1 MTDTITAFARQNI
14 VGHDIWAEE
23 SMPPDLFAA
32 MGQAGLFRIGLPV
45 EFGGAGGGYPA
56 IAAAEQALVAA
67 CGIPGMGT
75 IFGGHQITAQYYM
88 VGFGSAGQK
97 AGYLPKLAAGTCT
110 MAVAISEP
118 EVGAH
123 PKLLTTAAHKTALG
137 WRISGRKAYVT
148 NGPLADI
155 FIVLAITSVD
165 AGRKRYSM
173 FLVPR
178 DAPGL
183 EVHSAPTPAGM
194 RPAGHVSL
202 TLTDCVVGA
211 DALLGV
217 AGTAYEAMALG
228 FRDAE
233 DAVGNAGLIGKLRHI
248 MDLLAGP
255 EPSAATDDAAV
266 ELGALH
272 GLLAVAAAAVDALVV
287 ASEAGHA
294 ASPRPQAITIGMR
307 QLALEI
313 VRRVRALKR
322 DDLPRVDA
330 LLASIEGG
338 MNVAR
343 GPRRARMI
351 RLGREGLV
359 EEK

>member
-1 MTDTITAFARQNI
+1 MPDTITNFARQNI
-14 VGHDIWAEE
+14 VGRDVWAEE
-23 SMPPDLFAA
+23 NLSPDLFAA
-32 MGQAGLFRIGLPV
+32 MGQAGLFRIGLPI
-45 EFGGAGGGYPA
+45 EFGGTGGGYLA

-67 CGIPGMGT
+67 CGVPGIGT

-88 VGFGSAGQK
+88 VGYGSPNQQAD
-97 AGYLPKLAAGTCT
+97 YLPKLAAGACT

-123 PKLLTTAAHKTALG
+123 PKLLTTTAHKTALG
-137 WRISGRKAYVT
+137 WRITGRKAYVT

-178 DAPGL
+178 NAPGL
-183 EVHSAPTPAGM
+183 EIHSAPTPAGM

-202 TLTDCVVGA
+202 TLTDCVVGT
-211 DALLGV
+211 DALLGA

-255 EPSAATDDAAV
+255 DPSATTDDAAV

-272 GLLAVAAAAVDALVV
+272 GLVAVAAAAVDALVS

-294 ASPRPQAITIGMR
+294 ASPRTQAITIGMR

-351 RLGREGLV
+351 RLGREGL
-359 EEK
+359 E

>member
-1 MTDTITAFARQNI
+1 MPDAITAFARQHI
-14 VGHDIWAEE
+14 IGRDIWAEE
-23 SMPPDLFAA
+23 NLAPDLFAA
-32 MGQAGLFRIGLPV
+32 MGHAGLFRIGLPV
-45 EFGGAGGGYPA
+45 EFGGTGGGYPA

-67 CGIPGMGT
+67 CGVPGMGT

-88 VGFGSAGQK
+88 VGYGSPGQK
-97 AGYLPKLAAGTCT
+97 AYYLPKLAAGACT

-118 EVGAH
+118 EIGAH
-123 PKLLTTAAHKTALG
+123 PKLLNTTAHKTALG
-137 WRISGRKAYVT
+137 WRITGRKAYVT

-178 DAPGL
+178 GAPGL
-183 EVHSAPTPAGM
+183 EIHHAPTPAGM
-194 RPAGHVSL
+194 RPSGHVSL
-202 TLTDCVVGA
+202 TLIDCVVGH

-217 AGTAYEAMALG
+217 AGTAYEEMALG

-233 DAVGNAGLIGKLRHI
+233 DAVGNAGLIGKLHHI
-248 MDLLAGP
+248 MGLLAGAD
-255 EPSAATDDAAV
+255 PSAATDDAAV
-266 ELGALH
+266 ELGALY
-272 GLLAVAAAAVDALVV
+272 GLVAVASAAVEALVT
-287 ASEAGHA
+287 ASEAGDA
-294 ASPRPQAITIGMR
+294 ASARSQAITIGMR

-313 VRRVRALKR
+313 VRRVRALR
-322 DDLPRVDA
+322 REDLPRVDA

-351 RLGREGLV
+351 RLGREGLA
-359 EEK
+359 

>member
-1 MTDTITAFARQNI
+1 MSDTVTAFAHRHI
-14 VGHDIWAEE
+14 VGRDIWAEE
-23 SMPPDLFAA
+23 TMPPDLFAA

-45 EFGGAGGGYPA
+45 EFGGTGGGYPA
-56 IAAAEQALVAA
+56 IASAEQALVAA
-67 CGIPGMGT
+67 CGVPGMGT

-88 VGFGSAGQK
+88 VGYGSAGQK
-97 AGYLPKLAAGTCT
+97 AEYLPKLAAGACT
-110 MAVAISEP
+110 VAVAISEP

-123 PKLLTTAAHKTALG
+123 PKLLNTTAHKTALG
-137 WRISGRKAYVT
+137 WRITGRKAYVT

-155 FIVLAITSVD
+155 FIVLAITAVD

-178 DAPGL
+178 GAPGL
-183 EVHSAPTPAGM
+183 EIHHAPTPAGM
-194 RPAGHVSL
+194 RPSGHVSL
-202 TLTDCVVGA
+202 TLTDCVVGP

-217 AGTAYEAMALG
+217 AGTAYEEMALG

-248 MDLLAGP
+248 MGLLAGP
-255 EPSAATDDAAV
+255 DPSAATDDAAV
-266 ELGALH
+266 ELGALY
-272 GLLAVAAAAVDALVV
+272 GLVGVASAAVEALVT
-287 ASEAGHA
+287 ASEAGDA
-294 ASPRPQAITIGMR
+294 ASARSQAMTIGMR

-322 DDLPRVDA
+322 EDLPRVDA

-351 RLGREGLV
+351 RLGREGLI
-359 EEK
+359 E

>member
-1 MTDTITAFARQNI
+1 MSNAITAFAHQHIIGR
-14 VGHDIWAEE
+14 DIWAEE
-23 SMPPDLFAA
+23 SLPPDLFAA
-32 MGQAGLFRIGLPV
+32 MGQAGLFRIGLPE
-45 EFGGAGGGYPA
+45 EFGGTGGGYPA

-67 CGIPGMGT
+67 CGVPGMGT
-75 IFGGHQITAQYYM
+75 IFGGHQITAQYYL
-88 VGFGSAGQK
+88 VGFGSPAQK
-97 AGYLPKLAAGTCT
+97 AEFLPQLAAGTCT

-123 PKLLTTAAHKTALG
+123 PKLLETTAHKTALG
-137 WRISGRKAYVT
+137 WRLSGRKAYVT
-148 NGPLADI
+148 NGPIATI
-155 FIVLAITSVD
+155 FIVLAITSVE

-183 EVHSAPTPAGM
+183 EIHHAPTPAGM
-194 RPAGHVSL
+194 RPSGHVSL
-202 TLTDCVVGA
+202 TLSDCLVGP
-211 DALLGV
+211 DALMGT

-248 MDLLAGP
+248 MGLLAGP
-255 EPSAATDDAAV
+255 DPSAATDDAAV
-266 ELGALH
+266 ELGALY
-272 GLLAVAAAAVDALVV
+272 GLIAVASAAVDALVI
-287 ASEAGHA
+287 ASEAGQA
-294 ASPRPQAITIGMR
+294 ASPRTQAITIGMR

-313 VRRVRALKR
+313 VRRVRAFKR

-351 RLGREGLV
+351 RLGREGL
-359 EEK
+359 

>member
-1 MTDTITAFARQNI
+1 MLDAMTEFARHHI
-14 VGHDIWAEE
+14 VGRDIWTEE
-23 SMPPDLFAA
+23 NLPPDVFAA

-45 EFGGAGGGYPA
+45 EFGGTGGGYPA
-56 IAAAEQALVAA
+56 IAAAERALVAA
-67 CGIPGMGT
+67 CGVPGMGT
-75 IFGGHQITAQYYM
+75 IFGGHQVVANYYI
-88 VGFGSAGQK
+88 VGFASPAQR
-97 AGYLPKLAAGTCT
+97 ADYLPKLAAGTCT

-123 PKLLTTAAHKTALG
+123 PKLLETTAHKTAVG
-137 WRISGRKAYVT
+137 WRIGGRKAYVT
-148 NGPLADI
+148 NGPIADI
-155 FIVLAITSVD
+155 FIVLAITAVE

-178 DAPGL
+178 GAPGL
-183 EVHSAPTPAGM
+183 EIHHAPTPAGM

-202 TLTDCVVGA
+202 TLTDCVVGP
-211 DALLGV
+211 DAMLGV
-217 AGTAYEAMALG
+217 ADTAYEAMALG

-233 DAVGNAGLIGKLRHI
+233 DAVGNAGLIGKLHHI
-248 MDLLAGP
+248 LGLLAGP
-255 EPSAATDDAAV
+255 NPAHATDDTAA

-272 GLLAVAAAAVDALVV
+272 GLVAVAAAAVAAIVT
-287 ASEAGHA
+287 ACEAGAA
-294 ASPRPQAITIGMR
+294 ASPRAQAITIGMR

-313 VRRVRALKR
+313 VRRVRTLKR
-322 DDLPRVDA
+322 EDLPRVDA

-343 GPRRARMI
+343 GPRRARTI

-359 EEK
+359 E

>member
-1 MTDTITAFARQNI
+1 MQDQVTQFAHQSIIGRD
-14 VGHDIWAEE
+14 VWMEE
-23 SMPPDLFAA
+23 NLPPDLFAA

-45 EFGGAGGGYPA
+45 EFGGTGGGYPA

-67 CGIPGMGT
+67 CGVPGMGT

-88 VGFGSAGQK
+88 VGYGSAGQK
-97 AGYLPKLAAGTCT
+97 AAYLPKLAAGTCT

-123 PKLLTTAAHKTALG
+123 PKLLNTAAHKTALG

-178 DAPGL
+178 GAAGL
-183 EVHSAPTPAGM
+183 EIHHAPTPAGM
-194 RPAGHVSL
+194 RPSGHVSL

-217 AGTAYEAMALG
+217 AGTAYEDMALG

-233 DAVGNAGLIGKLRHI
+233 DAVGNSGLIGKLLHI
-248 MDLLAGP
+248 MGLLATPG
-255 EPSAATDDAAV
+255 ATDDAA
-266 ELGALH
+266 EALGALY
-272 GLLAVAAAAVDALVV
+272 GLVSVASAAVDALVI
-287 ASEAGHA
+287 ASEAGDA
-294 ASPRPQAITIGMR
+294 ASPRTQAITIGMR
-307 QLALEI
+307 QLALDI

-351 RLGREGLV
+351 RLGRDGLA
-359 EEK
+359 